1 MTERIIQIIRKLP
14 IIKEVKNVLI
24 ENIEEIDQE
33 QLIEILWKYADRNQE
48 ISMRVKNSENRLRKS
63 FLDFE
68 NTKANLEDESELE
81 TILGKLEEIYL

>member
-1 MTERIIQIIRKLP
+1 
-14 IIKEVKNVLI
+14 
-24 ENIEEIDQE
+24 
-33 QLIEILWKYADRNQE
+33 
-48 ISMRVKNSENRLRKS
+48 MRVKNSENRLRKS

>member
-14 IIKEVKNVLI
+14 IIKEVKKVLI
-24 ENIEEIDQE
+24 ENIEQIDQE

-48 ISMRVKNSENRLRKS
+48 ISIRVKNSENRLRKS

>member
-33 QLIEILWKYADRNQE
+33 QLIEIL
-48 ISMRVKNSENRLRKS
+48 
-63 FLDFE
+63 
-68 NTKANLEDESELE
+68 
-81 TILGKLEEIYL
+81 